1 VLFTSNS
8 VAKTLPLPSLVFNKS
23 CQIIHTNESANCDLI
38 YSFSSHGNISTIL
51 ATVLA
56 AQEVCNVAITKF
68 QVSAALKANL
78 KVSKSLISQII
89 ITSLACLNAYFK
101 PFSKL
106 FVFNHTSLCSIK
118 DLLLLKTYSIGS
130 STVIIC
136 FDILAEIVSINADI
150 VVDLPDQTDQV
161 TNNNQFFLLIKSSNF
176 SGNHKSL
183 KLGNLVLIGLNT
195 AHAQFLAKKTFTLN
209 LEYHFKSIEKSSSK
223 FSLKEFFCFSV
234 IIDII

>member
-1 VLFTSNS
+1 M
-8 VAKTLPLPSLVFNKS
+8 
-23 CQIIHTNESANCDLI
+23 
-38 YSFSSHGNISTIL
+38 
-51 ATVLA
+51 VLA
-56 AQEVCNVAITKF
+56 AHEVCNVAITRF
-68 QVSAALKANL
+68 HVSAALKANL

-106 FVFNHTSLCSIK
+106 LVFVHTSLCSTK

-136 FDILAEIVSINADI
+136 FCIFAEIVSINADI

-161 TNNNQFFLLIKSSNF
+161 TNNNQFFLLIKSSNL
-176 SGNHKSL
+176 SGNHNSL
-183 KLGNLVLIGLNT
+183 KLGNLVLIGLKTAPIQFFEKNT
-195 AHAQFLAKKTFTLN
+195 LALN
-209 LEYHFKSIEKSSSK
+209 LEYHFKSIGKSSSI
-223 FSLKEFFCFSV
+223 FSFKVCFCFSV